1 MAHIYRTSVGTVTNS
16 NRWVFSAWIKR
27 GSVSTSSPQ
36 GIISTSQDNTNY
48 AAVLFNQNNDKMY
61 YKEIVAGSQKELGAG
76 TGIEFRD
83 VNAWMHLF
91 MEVDTSQATASNRAK
106 LFINGVDIG
115 WGSGTGVNQNTAS
128 GMQRANATFNIG
140 MAKISGTE
148 HPFEGSMSYVYYID
162 GAAYGTYSASDF
174 GETDSTDGMWKIK
187 TNPTIASY
195 GNNGFLVL
203 KDGSTITD
211 QSPNSNNFTASG
223 TITNTKD
230 CPDNNFCTMNPL
242 DNYWFGGTFSN
253 GNTVTVSPSSPY
265 AMCTSTLGMSSGK
278 YYAEAKLQA
287 GYPQLKFGISCRPAQ
302 VSNETMAFSG
312 STCYS
317 GSDGTLVLDGVTDT
331 GWGSTFSV
339 GDIIGIAVDCDNN
352 RIYFSVNG
360 TWQNSANP
368 SSGSG
373 YETIV
378 APAST
383 STGFYHFAWSD
394 NKTNGGS
401 TMQYNF
407 GNGYFGT
414 TAITSAGTN
423 ASGNGT
429 FEYDVPTGFTAL
441 CTKGINS

>member
-1 MAHIYRTSVGTVTNS
+1 MANGTTTIDRTFGTPTNNIKWTWS
-16 NRWVFSAWIKR
+16 GWVKPSM
-27 GSVSTSSPQ
+27 TQEQ
-36 GIISTSQDNTNY
+36 G
-48 AAVLFNQNNDKMY
+48 LFFGY
-61 YKEIVAGSQKELGAG
+61 
-76 TGIEFRD
+76 
-83 VNAWMHLF
+83 
-91 MEVDTSQATASNRAK
+91 VDASNYSFIGLSSTGQLQLYNHAGGGASGNKKTNRLLRDCSAFYHIVVVWDSAQSTAGDRMKLYVNGVRETSFASDADPTISAASKINGAWSHKVGAK
-106 LFINGVDIG
+106 LGSYDFSGVM
-115 WGSGTGVNQNTAS
+115 SHVN
-128 GMQRANATFNIG
+128 FC
-140 MAKISGTE
+140 
-148 HPFEGSMSYVYYID
+148 D
-162 GAAYGTYSASDF
+162 GQAYAPSDF
-174 GETDSTDGMWKIK
+174 GETDATDGMWKIK
-187 TNPTIASY
+187 TSPSVTY
-195 GNNGFLVL
+195 GNNGFFL
-203 KDGSTITD
+203 KMEDSSNLDLDSSG
-211 QSPNSNNFTASG
+211 NSHTFTTTG
-223 TITNTKD
+223 TLTATKD
-230 CPDNNFCTMNPL
+230 NPDNNFCTMNPL

-302 VSNETMAFSG
+302 VSNETMSFSG